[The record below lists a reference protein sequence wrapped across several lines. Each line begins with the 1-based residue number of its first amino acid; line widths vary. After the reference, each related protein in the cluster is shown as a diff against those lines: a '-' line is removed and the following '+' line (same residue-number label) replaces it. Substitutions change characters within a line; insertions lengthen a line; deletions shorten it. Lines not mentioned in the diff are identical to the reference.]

1 MPFSLH
7 PTHAWKNILRGA
19 AVASGTFRINHRKI
33 PHIRCWFCWSI
44 GSVAD
49 LTVTA
54 LSCKKGRPKLL
65 TCVIFRLLNVPI
77 VFRLDSEGDGNNNK
91 KLMKLFGHPNL
102 IRLPNRIQGQ
112 DLYAAVD
119 PLVPYVVPYS
129 ILLVDGQVGA
139 KCLSW
144 FPSLQPAECEKY
156 TGNGMKDIYGTQT
169 SKK

>member
-1 MPFSLH
+1 M
-7 PTHAWKNILRGA
+7 
-19 AVASGTFRINHRKI
+19 
-33 PHIRCWFCWSI
+33 CW
-44 GSVAD
+44 
-49 LTVTA
+49 LNLTA
-54 LSCKKGRPKLL
+54 LSYKKRDTKIW
-65 TCVIFRLLNVPI
+65 TYVICRLLNVPI

-139 KCLSW
+139 KCLCCLHYC
-144 FPSLQPAECEKY
+144 LQNMNDVQ
-156 TGNGMKDIYGTQT
+156 GVV
-169 SKK
+169 